1 MRNLP
6 GRDGGEAH
14 TFSSYLREHPRVI
27 MHRALLWP
35 AQCWHCGSS
44 DGPAFPEANAGEHTA
59 VPLPNAE
66 QTRDDNRLDLEGR
79 TCIRCAEEICR
90 RTQHLRN
97 DAVLEGN
104 GGDTILH
111 QATRLGKLRMFCHLM
126 TLVGKECGHATA
138 ADILMK
144 TNNRGETALHLA
156 VSVGDTDM
164 VELMLWVAP
173 ELGGRL
179 DRDGISP
186 MYLAVSLGRKD
197 IAQELRKLCGDALSY
212 SGPNGQNALH
222 SAVLHG
228 EEMTRMVL
236 GWNEDLARGKDGN
249 DSTPL
254 HFALSVE
261 RRPLIRVWCWS
272 YTLPQ
277 KVPTSH
283 LLRANP
289 AMAYQHDNQ
298 GLFPVHVAAMTNRWA
313 DIIDLLRSC
322 PGCMSLRDTQGR
334 TFLHVA
340 VQNKQ
345 LRVVRQRFQPIMNIQ
360 DNNGNTALHLAVDAE
375 HLGMVCNLLRNKE
388 VCLNLRNKRGLT
400 PIDVAKGKIRQ
411 GFFFGGNPDKV
422 IYQTLIRVG
431 AMHGNHRMDHLQDNC
446 VLQLNEGQR
455 DEGNR
460 QNVASKDLDKE
471 ESEKMT
477 SSTETLGIGSVL
489 IATVTF
495 GATFTL
501 PGGSKADTSNNG
513 GTPTLAGPWYFDA
526 FMVANT
532 LAFICSSVAT
542 VGLMYSGMAMVT
554 LVFRRTHF
562 NISLFFA
569 TSSVTCLTTAFAL
582 GVYMVLAPVARS
594 TAILICA
601 ITPLV
606 LLYKNVQSLW
616 QIALVCKPLCAR
628 RGFWVSLFYTVWAL
642 LFKALGELWP
652 IAVIFGWAGHLR
664 HRRHG

>member
-44 DGPAFPEANAGEHTA
+44 DGPAFPEANAGEHTAVPPPNAGEHTAVPPPNAGEHTA

-144 TNNRGETALHLA
+144 TNDRGETALHLA
-156 VSVGDTDM
+156 VSVGDRDM

-261 RRPLIRVWCWS
+261 RRPLIR
-272 YTLPQ
+272 
-277 KVPTSH
+277 
-283 LLRANP
+283 
-289 AMAYQHDNQ
+289 
-298 GLFPVHVAAMTNRWA
+298 
-313 DIIDLLRSC
+313 
-322 PGCMSLRDTQGR
+322 
-334 TFLHVA
+334 
-340 VQNKQ
+340 
-345 LRVVRQRFQPIMNIQ
+345 

-431 AMHGNHRMDHLQDNC
+431 AMHGKPPD
-446 VLQLNEGQR
+446 G
-455 DEGNR
+455 
-460 QNVASKDLDKE
+460 
-471 ESEKMT
+471 
-477 SSTETLGIGSVL
+477 SSS
-489 IATVTF
+489 
-495 GATFTL
+495 
-501 PGGSKADTSNNG
+501 
-513 GTPTLAGPWYFDA
+513 
-526 FMVANT
+526 
-532 LAFICSSVAT
+532 
-542 VGLMYSGMAMVT
+542 
-554 LVFRRTHF
+554 R
-562 NISLFFA
+562 
-569 TSSVTCLTTAFAL
+569 
-582 GVYMVLAPVARS
+582 
-594 TAILICA
+594 
-601 ITPLV
+601 
-606 LLYKNVQSLW
+606 
-616 QIALVCKPLCAR
+616 
-628 RGFWVSLFYTVWAL
+628 
-642 LFKALGELWP
+642 
-652 IAVIFGWAGHLR
+652 
-664 HRRHG
+664 